1 MRSLNQSVVEMTGT
15 ESSGYAMTRFPN
27 FFAASVVGIVRVRV
41 RATAMFYRRFW
52 WCVSGKGRG
61 RGWEDREGE
70 SRRLQDVQVVLQGL
84 LDALL
89 VRGK

>member
-41 RATAMFYRRFW
+41 RAPAMFYRRFW
-52 WCVSGKGRG
+52 WCVRGKGG
-61 RGWEDREGE
+61 GWEDREGE